1 MRASCPAWDAQS
13 SAVSSGM
20 LVAAAWRGM
29 RCSSTAHRGHASLSG
44 GTALASVR
52 SDRMV
57 IAMSSCNARGGRVQA
72 VVDMR
77 GPDEPL
83 ASQQAC
89 EAAGGRCLVL
99 VESKLRCFT
108 A

>member
-20 LVAAAWRGM
+20 LVAVAWRDM
-29 RCSSTAHRGHASLSG
+29 SCTSTAHRGHVSLSG

-52 SDRMV
+52 SDRIAM
-57 IAMSSCNARGGRVQA
+57 AMSSCNARDGRVQA
-72 VVDMR
+72 VVDMP

-99 VESKLRCFT
+99 VESKPRCFR